1 MTDQHA
7 FDKNPHVCAFTK
19 WATQHLSVLPISFN
33 FAASWAVPGGLRE
46 DVLGLPGALAKYT
59 WKSEG
64 TNSGNWTETV
74 ALLGVFHARLRD
86 AIELHD
92 EDATFEVCRGIIK
105 WGGDR
110 TPEKG
115 ALPFLRDFAVQKKL
129 VGYLATA
136 RADFAL
142 AGAKLGG
149 ELRVSKMNSMLT
161 KVHALASDDGLP
173 IYDSRV
179 AAAIAALVEMWR
191 RTPESGAQTLPELL
205 EFPATLRSRTV
216 RHFDP
221 NAIAPGVMLYGKAY
235 ERRTARNWGEAKIRL
250 GWLMQKILLA
260 RQDLFVGTLVERM
273 HAFEASLFMV
283 GYDVACLN
291 R

>member
-7 FDKNPHVCAFTK
+7 FNKNPHVCAFTE
-19 WATQHLSVLPISFN
+19 WATQHFPVLPISLN
-33 FAASWAVPGGLRE
+33 FAASWAVPGGLRAG
-46 DVLGLPGALAKYT
+46 VLGLQGALTRYT

-64 TNSGNWTETV
+64 TDSGNWADTV
-74 ALLGVFHARLRD
+74 TLLSTFHERLRH
-86 AIELHD
+86 AIDLHD
-92 EDATFEVCRGIIK
+92 EDAAFEVCEAIIR

-110 TPEKG
+110 NPEKG
-115 ALPFLRDFAVQKKL
+115 ALPFLRDFAAQNKL

-136 RADFAL
+136 RTDLAL

-161 KVHALASDDGLP
+161 KVHAMASDDGLP

-191 RTPESGAQTLPELL
+191 RRPDSGAQALPELL
-205 EFPATLRSRTV
+205 AFPATLPSRTV
-216 RHFDP
+216 RQFDS
-221 NAIAPGVMLYGKAY
+221 NAIAPGVMLYGKAH
-235 ERRTARNWGEAKIRL
+235 ERRTARRWGETKIRL

-283 GYDVACLN
+283 GYDVACLD

>member
-7 FDKNPHVCAFTK
+7 FNKHPHVCAFTE
-19 WATQHLSVLPISFN
+19 WATQHFPVLPISFD
-33 FAASWAVPGGLRE
+33 FSASWAVPGGLRE
-46 DVLGLPGALAKYT
+46 DVLGLQEALTRYI

-64 TNSGNWTETV
+64 ADSGNWAATV
-74 ALLGVFHARLRD
+74 ALLGTFHERLRH
-86 AIELHD
+86 AIDLHD
-92 EDATFEVCRGIIK
+92 EDAAFEVCKAIIQ

-110 TPEKG
+110 NPERG
-115 ALPFLRDFAVQKKL
+115 ALPFLLDLTVQKKL

-161 KVHALASDDGLP
+161 KVHAMASNDGLP

-191 RTPESGAQTLPELL
+191 RLPDSGAQTLPELL
-205 EFPATLRSRTV
+205 AFPATLPSRTV

-221 NAIAPGVMLYGKAY
+221 NAIAPGVLLYGKAH
-235 ERRTARNWGEAKIRL
+235 ERRTARRWGEAKIRL

-291 R
+291 P

>member
-7 FDKNPHVCAFTK
+7 FNENPHVCAFTK

-46 DVLGLPGALAKYT
+46 EVLGLPAALNRYT

-64 TNSGNWTETV
+64 TNSGNWTEAV
-74 ALLGVFHARLRD
+74 ALLGTFRERLRH
-86 AIELHD
+86 ALELRD
-92 EDATFEVCRGIIK
+92 EDAALEVCRDIIK

-110 TPEKG
+110 NPEKG
-115 ALPFLRDFAVQKKL
+115 ALPFLRDFAAQKRL
-129 VGYLATA
+129 VGYIVTA
-136 RADFAL
+136 RADLAL

-149 ELRVSKMNSMLT
+149 ELRISKMNSMLT

-191 RTPESGAQTLPELL
+191 RAPESGAQTLPELL
-205 EFPATLRSRTV
+205 AFPATLGSRTV
-216 RHFDP
+216 RHFAP
-221 NAIAPGVMLYGKAY
+221 NAIAPGVMFYGKAH
-235 ERRTARNWGEAKIRL
+235 ERRTARSWVEAKIRL

-260 RQDLFVGTLVERM
+260 RQDLFAGTLVERM

-283 GYDVACLN
+283 GYDVSCLN
-291 R
+291 H